1 MTAEALQSFDAV
13 ARTVM
18 TRVGIPKDR
27 WEIAA
32 QLEVLGYRDIDA
44 RERLGCADVFEAA
57 DRMFALFQDGTLPFA
72 VEDDAPPPAMASL
85 FQVLRHYCEG
95 LMFSLPMVL
104 QGLAM
109 LLWGYGLWGAVDL
122 DVRTGSAIALGFLT
136 SYIATSG
143 FSWAIVSRTLY
154 YHYQSEG
161 ALARWTALRLWGVA
175 LRTSAVLAIAGVLFN
190 LLYGLLP
197 WDMIV
202 IALVFHAALSIFW
215 LNWALMYAVGR
226 APWLL
231 AVLAVSIAS
240 AAASARFLGLAT
252 IGANVLGLVI
262 ACVLSFAVGL
272 QGLNRWARN
281 GNGNGNGG
289 KNGNGVVNPPRLIV
303 LVYSTSQVFLYGLLY
318 SVFVFT
324 DRLMVWTGTRGRDDF
339 PPYPFWLNAP
349 YELAMDLALI
359 VIVLLAGVVEASTQW
374 FSSRLVPAEKQVKS
388 HATQDFLDRFRSL
401 YNRQSLVLA
410 AAGVV
415 AIAIAA
421 LVVRALHAYP
431 DPRLQEGLR
440 AETTGRVFWVAAISY
455 AILMFALRNV
465 LTLLVLMRASLAAR
479 AIGISLVVNALT
491 GYAISRSVHYSG
503 AVFGLLAGCICLAVL
518 THREM
523 RAVLR
528 DLDYHY
534 YAGF

>member
-1 MTAEALQSFDAV
+1 MTGAALESFEAV
-13 ARTVM
+13 AGTVM
-18 TRVGIPKDR
+18 ARVGIPKDR

-44 RERLGCADVFEAA
+44 RERLGCEDVFEAA
-57 DRMFALFQDGTLPFA
+57 DRMFALFHDGTLPFA
-72 VEDDAPPPAMASL
+72 VEEDAPPPAIASV
-85 FQVLRHYCEG
+85 FRVLRHYCEG

-104 QGLAM
+104 QGTAM

-161 ALARWTALRLWGVA
+161 ALARWTALRLWGIAV
-175 LRTSAVLAIAGVLFN
+175 RTAAVLAVAGVLFN

-202 IALVFHAALSIFW
+202 IALVFHAALTIFW

-231 AVLAVSIAS
+231 AVLALSIAA

-252 IGANVLGLVI
+252 VGANVLGLLI

-272 QGLNRWARN
+272 HGLNRWARGSN
-281 GNGNGNGG
+281 GS
-289 KNGNGVVNPPRLIV
+289 GVVNPPRLIV

-324 DRLMVWTGTRGRDDF
+324 DRMVVWTGSRGRDDF

-374 FSSRLVPAEKQVKS
+374 FSSRLVPAQKQVKS
-388 HATQDFLDRFRSL
+388 HATAAFLDRFRSL
-401 YNRQSLVLA
+401 YQRQSLVLA
-410 AAGVV
+410 AGGVI
-415 AIAIAA
+415 AIAVAA
-421 LVVRALHAYP
+421 LVVRALRGYP
-431 DPRLQEGLR
+431 DPRLQQGLS

-479 AIGISLVVNALT
+479 AIGISLIVNALI
-491 GYAISRSVHYSG
+491 GYGISRSVHYSG